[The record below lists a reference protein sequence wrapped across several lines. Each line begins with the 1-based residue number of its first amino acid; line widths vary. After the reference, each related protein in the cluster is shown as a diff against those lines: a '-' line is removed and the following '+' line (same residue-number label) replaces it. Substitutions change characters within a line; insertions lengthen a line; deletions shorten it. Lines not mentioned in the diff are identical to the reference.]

1 MALALADRMAIPIG
15 KVLSAMEMR
24 DLLMQLTEK
33 HPAQYLTNGQTIIT
47 ILTPD
52 EIQKR
57 F

>member
-1 MALALADRMAIPIG
+1 MAIPIG